1 MDECQT
7 GTLEKGEELVV
18 CVSYSFWQ
26 HEIEKIETGKK
37 NQNRRRIRQRER
49 EKERKREIG
58 KRIKQQIKF
67 KGKET
72 KKRVDN

>member
-37 NQNRRRIRQRER
+37 TKTEEEFGRGR
-49 EKERKREIG
+49 ERKREIG

-72 KKRVDN
+72 KERVDN

>member
-49 EKERKREIG
+49 EREKERNRKENKTTNQIQG
-58 KRIKQQIKF
+58 KR
-67 KGKET
+67 
-72 KKRVDN
+72 N

>member
-37 NQNRRRIRQRER
+37 KPKQKKNSAEGERER
-49 EKERKREIG
+49 EKERNRKENKTTNQIQG
-58 KRIKQQIKF
+58 KR
-67 KGKET
+67 
-72 KKRVDN
+72 N